1 MPLSDMNG
9 AGSFW
14 QGAWT
19 FRIYWGAFAVLLLL
33 AAHLLWRRGTE
44 VRLRPRLA
52 STRRR
57 LAGGVRTVGATSIPI
72 SPARPSAVTTWAR
85 FQPA

>member
-9 AGSFW
+9 AGIFW

-19 FRIYWGAFAVLLLL
+19 FRLYWGAFAVLLLV

-44 VRLRPRLA
+44 MRLKPRLA
-52 STRRR
+52 RSR
-57 LAGGVRTVGATSIPI
+57 GALR
-72 SPARPSAVTTWAR
+72 ARPR
-85 FQPA
+85 G

>member
-14 QGAWT
+14 IGAWT
-19 FRIYWGAFAVLLLL
+19 FRLYWGAFAVLLLL

-44 VRLRPRLA
+44 IRLKPRLA
-52 STRRR
+52 LARRR
-57 LAGGVRTVGATSIPI
+57 LAGRARIG
-72 SPARPSAVTTWAR
+72 SPPRR
-85 FQPA
+85 C